1 MRRVLRSRTTF
12 VLLLVLV
19 GAMTVL
25 FGVERWVA
33 TPLGIST
40 PSMEPALEPG
50 DRILVQRSHDS
61 EEQLRETIERGDVVV
76 FHAPEDGAPL
86 LIKRVIAL
94 PGEEIQARDG
104 VIAIDD
110 ERLLDEEWLP
120 DSERR
125 VGTDGADSV
134 DIERTRLAEDEVFVL
149 GDNRDASID
158 SRSFGPVQLDR
169 IVGRSAVRI
178 WPPGRFGTL
187 DWS

>member
-1 MRRVLRSRTTF
+1 MRRVLRSRTFF
-12 VLLLVLV
+12 VLLLVIV
-19 GAMTVL
+19 GAMSVL
-25 FGVERWVA
+25 FGVERWIV

-40 PSMEPALEPG
+40 PSMEPALRSG
-50 DRILVQRSHDS
+50 DRILVRRSHDS
-61 EEQLRETIERGDVVV
+61 VAKLRDTIERGDVVV

-94 PGEEIQARDG
+94 PREEIQARDG
-104 VIAIDD
+104 IIAIND

-120 DSERR
+120 DSER
-125 VGTDGADSV
+125 DEDSSGAQSV
-134 DIERTRLAEDEVFVL
+134 DIDRLQLADDEVYVL

-158 SRSFGPVQLDR
+158 SRSFGPVKLEA
-169 IVGRSAVRI
+169 ITGRSAVRI